1 MVAVPAWQ
9 VLALG
14 VLAFLLPHPSGAPVA
29 APADATLRLAKDG
42 RDLSFWSPEQ
52 VEETL
57 VRRPELVEPNLTL
70 LADAYGDPALA
81 RQAAAFHARLLRA
94 RLRRLGAAP
103 SAAEVDA
110 LLTLFLVHPGRFGHD
125 PELRRRIVASWQ
137 GALDAS
143 TPPPPPLRV
152 RLLSEINTLPGFDY
166 ESSEK
171 LETAWGLVPRSSAE
185 RRREPPG
192 PFGFEDD
199 LSRPIAASIYSLPSD
214 LIDLAS
220 ASRLLGAVRALD
232 ARRELLVMSDQRP
245 LPAETSGGAGELPWE
260 VLPTFGRLFSP
271 WPRDPL
277 SLVRRPDGGVMVL
290 VRPNVQPQREEDFY
304 LGREL
309 VQTLPERLDRAWKGV
324 TWGTSLIPFHNGQA
338 LLAPEAA
345 WVDLHAFEVRALA
358 LLGQPRVPVELF
370 GSPTGVDLYAAAVEH
385 AAAELAALYGR
396 PVRFVHP
403 LPSERPAAERPAL
416 MARLGGGAGH
426 DLDALLTL
434 LPGRQKTALVAD
446 LTAGRRLLAAAPAA
460 EWAGFRA
467 GYDLAPP
474 AERLPGELAAALDTP
489 AAAGLDAF
497 LDLVAEHLGKQGMA
511 VERLP
516 LLLVPT
522 RLLARPEE
530 LRHDAFKITWNN
542 VVVETRKGKVR
553 AEGFASLLPAGD
565 KLAVEAF
572 ARAGTRLDLLPP
584 LVRSVVLT
592 GGYRCASNH
601 LREGTVDS
609 QRSAAARSAAELL
622 PSLLR

>member
-1 MVAVPAWQ
+1 MVAVPARQ

-14 VLAFLLPHPSGAPVA
+14 FLALLLPHPSCAPVA
-29 APADATLRLAKDG
+29 AIDGAAARSDDGARWILA
-42 RDLSFWSPEQ
+42 WSPERF
-52 VEETL
+52 EEVL
-57 VRRPELVEPNLTL
+57 VKRPDLVEPNLTM

-81 RQAAAFHARLLRA
+81 PQAADFHARLLRA
-94 RLRRLGAAP
+94 RIHRLGAAP

-110 LLTLFLVHPGRFGHD
+110 LLTLFLVHPGRFGHV
-125 PELRRRIVASWQ
+125 PELRRRIVASWP
-137 GALDAS
+137 GALDAA
-143 TPPPPPLRV
+143 TPPPHSLRA
-152 RLLSEINTLPGFDY
+152 RLLREMNALPEFDY
-166 ESSEK
+166 EASEK
-171 LETAWGLVPRSSAE
+171 LETAWGLVPRSSAD

-192 PFGFEDD
+192 PFAFEDD
-199 LSRPIAASIYSLPSD
+199 LSRPIAASVYSLPSD
-214 LIDLAS
+214 LIDLAG
-220 ASRLLGAVRALD
+220 ATRLLGAVRALD
-232 ARRELLVMSDQRP
+232 ARRELLVMTDQRP
-245 LPAETSGGAGELPWE
+245 LPAEAAGEGGELPWE

-277 SLVRRPDGGVMVL
+277 SLVRRPDGGVLVL

-338 LLAPEAA
+338 LLVPEAV
-345 WVDLHAFEVRALA
+345 WIDLHAVEIRALA
-358 LLGQPRVPVELF
+358 LLGMPRVPVELF
-370 GSPTGVDLYAAAVEH
+370 GSPTGVDLYAAAVER
-385 AAAELAALYGR
+385 AAAELGALYGR

-434 LPGRQKTALVAD
+434 LPGRKQTALVAD

-467 GYDLAPP
+467 GYGLAPP
-474 AERLPGELAAALDTP
+474 AERLPGELTAALDTP
-489 AAAGLDAF
+489 AAAGLDTF

-522 RLLARPEE
+522 RLLARQEE
-530 LRHDAFKITWNN
+530 LRHDVFKITWNN
-542 VVVETRKGKVR
+542 VVVETREGKVR

-565 KLAVEAF
+565 KRAAAAF
-572 ARAGTRLDLLPP
+572 TRAGSALDLLPP
-584 LVRSVVLT
+584 LVRSVILT

-601 LREGTVDS
+601 LRG
-609 QRSAAARSAAELL
+609 
-622 PSLLR
+622 

>member
-1 MVAVPAWQ
+1 MAAVPARFA
-9 VLALG
+9 VALG
-14 VLAFLLPHPSGAPVA
+14 LSWLFLTQAVLPAVEAFPAAASAAGDARVA
-29 APADATLRLAKDG
+29 MR
-42 RDLSFWSPEQ
+42 RWSPTV
-52 VEETL
+52 VEDL
-57 VRRPELVEPNLTL
+57 LARRPELVAQH
-70 LADAYGDPALA
+70 LADLADGLASPDPELA
-81 RQAAAFHARLLRA
+81 RETADYLVEVVQARLQRLVNAPAAAGADGLLP
-94 RLRRLGAAP
+94 LLL
-103 SAAEVDA
+103 VD
-110 LLTLFLVHPGRFGHD
+110 PGRFERDAVFRARVVALWPRALEGGVVPPRSLRPRLLTEINRL
-125 PELRRRIVASWQ
+125 PEL
-137 GALDAS
+137 
-143 TPPPPPLRV
+143 
-152 RLLSEINTLPGFDY
+152 DY
-166 ESSEK
+166 EVSEK
-171 LETAWGLVPRSSAE
+171 LEAGWGMVPRSSAE
-185 RRREPPG
+185 RRRDPPG
-192 PFGFEDD
+192 AFAFEDD
-199 LSRPIAASIYSLPSD
+199 LSRPIAASIYSFPSD

-220 ASRLLGAVRALD
+220 ATRLLGAVRALD
-232 ARRELLVMSDQRP
+232 PRRELLVMTDLQ
-245 LPAETSGGAGELPWE
+245 LFPAEAPGAGPAAPPWE
-260 VLPTFGRLFSP
+260 ALPTFGRLFSP

-338 LLAPEAA
+338 LIAPDAV

-358 LLGQPRVPVELF
+358 LLDLPRVPVELF
-370 GSPTGVDLYAAAVEH
+370 GSPTGVDFYAAAVER
-385 AAAELAALYGR
+385 AAAELGALYGR

-403 LPSERPAAERPAL
+403 LPSARPPAERPAL

-434 LPGRQKTALVAD
+434 LPGRKTTALVAD

-511 VERLP
+511 VARLP

-522 RLLARPEE
+522 RLLARQEE

-542 VVVETRKGKVR
+542 VVVETREGKVR

-601 LREGTVDS
+601 LRQAGPRD
-609 QRSAAARSAAELL
+609 R
-622 PSLLR
+622 